1 MLLNV
6 SDPAVAYLL
15 GLLHTDG
22 SHYGD
27 VNGKGKVTIEL
38 AVRDIDVLNAV
49 QPVIPCYSSIS
60 LRTRKTNFADNCTT
74 ATLAFFDQEV
84 RQQLATLGMPPGRKS
99 RTVVPPTLE
108 PTLQV
113 PYLRGLLDGD
123 GSIGFTAKDC
133 PFVSFVTDSEALVRF
148 VEAEI
153 FRHAHVRR
161 RAGRNTRDGAFN
173 VMVASVAAVDLATAV
188 WGVPNQVGL
197 QRKREA
203 AARVAAWTPPT
214 SRFGIRRKGWLPHE
228 DPVVMALDPETAAI
242 QLGRTVQ
249 SVNMRRWRIAR
260 AQRLVAEPHTV
271 NVKVD

>member
-6 SDPAVAYLL
+6 SDPTVAYLL

-38 AVRDIDVLNAV
+38 AVRDIDVLKAV
-49 QPVIPCYSSIS
+49 QPVIPCYSSIN
-60 LRTRKTNFADNCTT
+60 LRTRTTNFATNYST

-99 RTVVPPTLE
+99 QTVVPPQLH
-108 PTLQV
+108 PVLQV

-123 GSIGFTAKDC
+123 GSVGFTAKDY

-161 RAGRNTRDGAFN
+161 RAGRNARDGAFN
-173 VMVASVAAVDLATAV
+173 VMVTSLSAVDLATAV
-188 WGVPNQVGL
+188 WGVPNQIGL
-197 QRKREA
+197 QRKRDI
-203 AARVAAWTPPT
+203 AARVAAWTPPS
-214 SRFGIRRKGWLPHE
+214 SRFGVRRKGWLPHE
-228 DPVVMALDPETAAI
+228 DPIVMALDPEAAAI
-242 QLGRTVQ
+242 RIGRTVR

-260 AQRLVAEPHTV
+260 AQRLTAEPPTV
-271 NVKVD
+271 EGG